1 MYFLDQLLFYFDL
14 FDIDV
19 VIEFVVYV
27 FTFNFV
33 S

>member
-27 FTFNFV
+27 FKFNFV
-33 S
+33 T